1 MRRMLLA
8 FAVLFPLLGT
18 PAQAQTLTDE
28 GRLTTLDVEI
38 IRLHAELLVLCPGK
52 PDCVE
57 DMSRVIEDTRA
68 IRKRMEKFFK
78 SKRLETERLAINAEL
93 ERIAQECERLR
104 KKYDPVTRTFA

>member
-1 MRRMLLA
+1 MGMPALA
-8 FAVLFPLLGT
+8 QHLS
-18 PAQAQTLTDE
+18 DE

-52 PDCVE
+52 PGCTE
-57 DMSRVIEDTRA
+57 EMSRVIEDTRT

-78 SKRLETERLAINAEL
+78 KTSRPEAERLAINAEL